1 MDIESSGV
9 EEFHN
14 GLDRRAEGPEIAR
27 APSES
32 KVGYNSFMFNVPS
45 ITVTRVFIGVGTYPA
60 VNYIQ
65 IPLQRLYYGNIL
77 GTHVNFTS

>member
-32 KVGYNSFMFNVPS
+32 KVGYNSFMFNFPS
-45 ITVTRVFIGVGTYPA
+45 ITVTWVFIGVGSPT
-60 VNYIQ
+60 
-65 IPLQRLYYGNIL
+65 L
-77 GTHVNFTS
+77 